1 MEKINF
7 NEVITSGIIMLF
19 FDYFYLSTQGKHF
32 NKIINN
38 IQGSNIKFKLEG
50 AIVCYIFLIVA
61 INYFIINEK
70 KSINDAFL
78 LGLCIYS
85 VYESTNYAIIDKW
98 NGLPV
103 YLDAIWGGILFSLT
117 TYFTYELTKK

>member
-7 NEVITSGIIMLF
+7 NEVITSGIVMMFLDFI
-19 FDYFYLSTQGKHF
+19 YLSTQGQQF
-32 NKIINN
+32 NKIIKN
-38 IQGSNIKFKLEG
+38 IQGSNIKLKFEG
-50 AIVCYIFLIVA
+50 VIVCYISLVVVL
-61 INYFIINEK
+61 NYFIINEK
-70 KSINDAFL
+70 KNINDAFL
-78 LGLCIYS
+78 LGLCMYS
-85 VYESTNYAIIDKW
+85 MYESTNYAIIDKW